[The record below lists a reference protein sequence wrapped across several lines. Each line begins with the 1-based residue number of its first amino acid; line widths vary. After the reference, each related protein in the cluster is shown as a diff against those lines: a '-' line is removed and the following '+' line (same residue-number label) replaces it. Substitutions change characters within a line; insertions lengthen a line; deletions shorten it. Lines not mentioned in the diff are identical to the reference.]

1 MYTLS
6 PHNFHIPVMG
16 ISFTIDSPVKVACYG
31 INSALSIIED
41 NLVEMMRK
49 YYYQENNEPYVPIE
63 KHEENYRERRITD
76 YLNLVNRNVDTKI
89 AKLRE

>member
-1 MYTLS
+1 
-6 PHNFHIPVMG
+6 MG

-63 KHEENYRERRITD
+63 KHEEKLPRAQD
-76 YLNLVNRNVDTKI
+76 NR
-89 AKLRE
+89 LSEPG